1 MGVDAAPAGVRSR
14 ASLTRGTSGLR
25 PPPLGA
31 GARSWLK
38 AFVVK
43 ELRLWGEVSEA
54 RSRGIYKRRGG
65 TGVTRTPA

>member
-1 MGVDAAPAGVRSR
+1 MRRPRAGFTQAV
-14 ASLTRGTSGLR
+14 TRGTPGLR

-38 AFVVK
+38 AFAIK
-43 ELRLWGEVSEA
+43 GFIPRGEVSEA